1 MELLEYPATD
11 SQSSI
16 VDPCILIPPGAT
28 VVDNVKT
35 FFSNMNCLHA
45 LWKKKN
51 SCSCDPCCVWAHVGQ
66 AI

>member
-11 SQSSI
+11 SQSSV

-35 FFSNMNCLHA
+35 FFSKHELFTCSLE
-45 LWKKKN
+45 KKKKQ
-51 SCSCDPCCVWAHVGQ
+51 G
-66 AI
+66 I

>member
-35 FFSNMNCLHA
+35 FFSKHELFTCSLA
-45 LWKKKN
+45 KKKKKKTI
-51 SCSCDPCCVWAHVGQ
+51 VAVVIHAAFGHT
-66 AI
+66 

>member
-11 SQSSI
+11 SQSSV

-35 FFSNMNCLHA
+35 FFSKHELFTCSLE
-45 LWKKKN
+45 KKKKTI
-51 SCSCDPCCVWAHVGQ
+51 VAVVIHAAFGHT
-66 AI
+66 